1 MNTTIWDELAK
12 GLQSELN
19 STDVKPKVYRMPP
32 QKFSFDCVIL
42 EEVNNQYS
50 GMTTCGRERID
61 ELDYE
66 INIYIA
72 SNGASTE
79 DTIRSK
85 DREISSVCDK
95 YMTSNGFFRTSSNIT
110 PNVDSTIFRRTLRY
124 NGKIKI
130 NTGKI
135 IR

>member
-19 STDVKPKVYRMPP
+19 GTDIKPKVYRIPP
-32 QKFSFDCVIL
+32 QKFSFDCVVL

-50 GMTTCGRERID
+50 EMTTCGRERID

-66 INIYIA
+66 INIYVA
-72 SNGASTE
+72 ANGATTE
-79 DTIRSK
+79 EIVRTK
-85 DREISSVCDK
+85 DSIISAVCDK
-95 YMTSNGFFRTSSNIT
+95 YMTRNGFFRTSSNIT

>member
-1 MNTTIWDELAK
+1 MNTTIWDKLAK
-12 GLQSELN
+12 GLQDELN
-19 STDVKPKVYRMPP
+19 NTNGKPKVYRVPP
-32 QKFSFDCVIL
+32 QKFNFDCVIL
-42 EEVNNQYS
+42 EEINNQYS
-50 GMTTCGRERID
+50 EMTTCGQEQID
-61 ELDYE
+61 ELGYE

-85 DREISSVCDK
+85 DREISSACDK
-95 YMTSNGFFRTSSNIT
+95 YMSRNGFFRISNNIT
-110 PNVDSTIFRRTLRY
+110 PNVDSSIFRRTIRY
-124 NGKIKI
+124 NGKVKI